1 MTTPTSST
9 GIVRNGRGRRAAAA
23 AFAIYVGIFLPGGTS
38 AHARTTAA
46 PPASG
51 YDGSAP
57 VWGGDPAVGETDESY
72 FARTGDHLPGSTSAY
87 GGDPAIGETDESY
100 FARTGDHLRGQ

>member
-9 GIVRNGRGRRAAAA
+9 GIVHNRRGRRAAGAA
-23 AFAIYVGIFLPGGTS
+23 LAIYIGIFLPGGTS

-46 PPASG
+46 PAASG

-57 VWGGDPAVGETDESY
+57 VWGGDPAVGEIDESY

-87 GGDPAIGETDESY
+87 GGDPVIGETDESY
-100 FARTGDHLRGQ
+100 FARTGDHLRSQ